1 MFKQRMIL
9 NGYLGTS
16 RVAKRVE
23 KSSSMS
29 NNDNDSAGFTSGD
42 NRSRLLDCQITFA
55 GLPQRNLLIES
66 QCKILNVE
74 WKKKGEN
81 VKILLQWTNER
92 NRKWNEKKI
101 KKKNRNIL

>member
-16 RVAKRVE
+16 RVAKRAE

-74 WKKKGEN
+74 WKKKMW
-81 VKILLQWTNER
+81 KFYYNER
-92 NRKWNEKKI
+92 MKEIENETKKSRKKT
-101 KKKNRNIL
+101 RNIL